1 MRHHMV
7 LGLALLGAVAAAPL
21 VMAQTPAAAPPA
33 AVPAGPALVPPTV
46 AVVDMQRVL
55 VESAAGRSIQTQL
68 DAERRKIRDQVT
80 KLDDE
85 LKAAE
90 NDFRRQRAVMAQDAQ
105 QAQIQALQA
114 KQADAQRVMQ
124 DRQEAFQ
131 KGQSDAVNVVG
142 DNMKD
147 IVQQLATERRIG
159 MVLRKELVISMSD
172 KNMDITDDVIQRLN
186 TKLPSVTVT
195 IPAPGSMAAAQ
206 QPGGAAPAVGPVAA
220 PSKKK

>member
-1 MRHHMV
+1 MRSYKLV
-7 LGLALLGAVAAAPL
+7 FGVAFLGAVTVL
-21 VMAQTPAAAPPA
+21 SNGMAQTPAATP
-33 AVPAGPALVPPTV
+33 VAGPALVAPTV

-68 DAERRKIRDQVT
+68 DGERRKIRDQVT

-85 LKAAE
+85 IKAAE
-90 NDFRRQRAVMAQDAQ
+90 NDFRRQRAVMAPDAQ
-105 QAQIQALQA
+105 NQQVQALQA
-114 KQADAQRVMQ
+114 RQADAQRVVQ

-142 DNMKD
+142 DNMRD
-147 IVQQLATERRIG
+147 IVQQLAGERHIG

-195 IPAPGSMAAAQ
+195 IPAQGATAAAQ
-206 QPGGAAPAVGPVAA
+206 PGAAPAAA
-220 PSKKK
+220 ADKAPKKK